1 MSVSH
6 RTLFAIACLVVL
18 TGCGSRTVTP
28 DIEVSPL
35 TSPLATPDSSPSP
48 AATPSPTPPITAAED
63 SGVVVG
69 TMLVENAGTPMTG
82 VELFLGAHIGATK
95 NDPLYGMDPEAAPRT
110 LTDDQGR
117 FVFRDVQPGDYAII
131 LWHPYKSSM
140 VRDPATRAP
149 LQVTVT
155 AGEVQDVGTLT
166 EPHPQS

>member
-1 MSVSH
+1 MSAFH
-6 RTLFAIACLVVL
+6 RVLFVVACLVVL
-18 TGCGSRTVTP
+18 TGCSSGTVTP
-28 DIEVSPL
+28 AVEVSPL
-35 TSPLATPDSSPSP
+35 TSPLATPENSPSP
-48 AATPSPTPPITAAED
+48 TATPSPTPPITAAED

-69 TMLVENAGTPMTG
+69 TMLVENAATPMIG
-82 VELFLGAHIGATK
+82 AELFLGAHIGATK
-95 NDPLYGMDPEAAPRT
+95 DDPLYGMDPEAAPRT

-140 VRDPATRAP
+140 VRDPITRAP

-166 EPHPQS
+166 EPRPQS